1 VQKSEAAKVPEAAPK
16 PPPTAEIPRDTPIAR
31 SITPPPAD
39 LFAAAANAEELASA
53 VIAGV
58 ESPTIPNNYSKLRK
72 RPGAKALVKHPRPT
86 RGGLTPREASSRTGP
101 KMVTTPRRVVK
112 KAKTTMTSPVPISV
126 GKPDEDLPGGWPAG
140 WVKKVY
146 ERKGGKFKG
155 KGDPYW
161 YSPKENI
168 KLRSMVEVRKF
179 MKALKESKGDEPKAK
194 SIYKSIQL

>member
-1 VQKSEAAKVPEAAPK
+1 
-16 PPPTAEIPRDTPIAR
+16 
-31 SITPPPAD
+31 
-39 LFAAAANAEELASA
+39 
-53 VIAGV
+53 
-58 ESPTIPNNYSKLRK
+58 
-72 RPGAKALVKHPRPT
+72 
-86 RGGLTPREASSRTGP
+86 
-101 KMVTTPRRVVK
+101 MVTTPRRVVK
-112 KAKTTMTSPVPISV
+112 KAKTAKTSMTSSMTSPVPISV